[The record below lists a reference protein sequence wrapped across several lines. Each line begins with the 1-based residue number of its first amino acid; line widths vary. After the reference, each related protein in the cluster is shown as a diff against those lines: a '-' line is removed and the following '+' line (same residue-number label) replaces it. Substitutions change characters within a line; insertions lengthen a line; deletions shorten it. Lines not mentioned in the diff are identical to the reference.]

1 VKQPILQRW
10 AICFFAAI
18 AWCALSEIAPAQFN
32 LGSGSSIGIGPGA
45 RSDIVKTS
53 AYFTAPQAGKP
64 AMLFVTA
71 EIAPDWHIY
80 SLTQPVGGPVKSKLK
95 ITASPDFKLTSEF
108 KPLDPPAVHHYDDIW
123 PGLPVEEYEKRVTWG
138 APIEIAAGVDP
149 SKLQIA
155 GAVNAQ
161 ACAKECIAPQ
171 DYKFVARLGSGE
183 HEARLP
189 PAQDAGKTAAVS
201 KDIGVGAPQP
211 NSADSTGSA
220 RYQPAGS
227 QVTLTGVLRPGMTT
241 PGSVARLIINAD
253 PTPGWH
259 IYALADKDPH
269 DISEPTLIVMTEMSG
284 LRVKSAQPDR
294 APIEVASN
302 VKKSG
307 KEQYYDR
314 QVSWTIDVEVPRDTK
329 PGNYPLTG
337 IIGFQT
343 CDKSSCDR
351 PRAAWF
357 NVNLTVGDK
366 TSDGPASVVF
376 RQAEYHEAAELA
388 DKRSSEPK
396 PPNEPPNH
404 SQLPVTPVNPQPGSS
419 APPPL
424 SSNTDAGGFDEALV
438 ARNVTAEDSV
448 VMIVLSAFFGGM
460 LLNLM
465 PCVFPVIGLKLLSF
479 VEQSH
484 HDRRRLLILNGWY
497 SAGVVAVFLAL
508 AAVAVLLREQFH
520 IDFKFGNQNGIQ
532 GYAIGMAAVMFVM
545 GLSLLGVWEIPI
557 PGFLG
562 SGTAAKAMAHEGA
575 SGAFA
580 KGAITTLLGASCSA
594 PVVAVAFTFALDR
607 GTAVW
612 ATFGTFALIGLGM
625 ASPYLILGANPK
637 LVRFLP
643 KPGVWMETFKHIC
656 GFVLLGAMVWV
667 LTWLKMPYVAPTVAF
682 LVGLWA
688 ACWWIGGVPLTE
700 PLGKR
705 LQAWGW
711 GIAIAGAVGLFA
723 FSWLAPAMAERFQDQ
738 IDQEVALA
746 IQASGQ
752 PTSPT
757 TQLTGRT
764 SNDDR
769 LPWQPFSK
777 GLLKQLTRERR
788 TVMVDF
794 TADWCP
800 NCKWLDRWVLN
811 TAPVK
816 EVVARNS
823 VVPLVADYTD
833 IPPEL
838 TEMLSLLKAGAVP
851 VLAIFPAQ
859 DPNRPIVFR
868 NGYTSQMLIDA
879 LDKAG
884 ASQSIAQAKETAMK

>member
-1 VKQPILQRW
+1 VKQPILHRW
-10 AICFFAAI
+10 ALCFFAAI

-45 RSDIVKTS
+45 GGDIVKTS

-80 SLTQPVGGPVKSKLK
+80 SLTQPSGGPVKSKLK
-95 ITASPDFKLTSEF
+95 ITASPDFKLTGEF

-201 KDIGVGAPQP
+201 KDIGVGTPQP
-211 NSADSTGSA
+211 NSADSAWNA

-227 QVTLTGVLRPGMTT
+227 QATLTGMLRPGVTT
-241 PGSVARLIINAD
+241 PGSIARLIINAV
-253 PTPGWH
+253 PTSGWH
-259 IYALADKDPH
+259 IYALADKAPLVG
-269 DISEPTLIVMTEMSG
+269 SEPALIVFTETAG
-284 LRVKSAQPDR
+284 LRVSAVKPDR
-294 APIEVASN
+294 PPIEVPSSLN
-302 VKKSG
+302 QSG

-314 QVSWTIDVEVPRDTK
+314 QISWTVDVEVPRDAK
-329 PGNYPLTG
+329 PGTYPLAG
-337 IIGFQT
+337 IIGYQT
-343 CDKSSCDR
+343 CDKSSCNR

-357 NVNLTVGDK
+357 TVNLTVGNN
-366 TSDGPASVVF
+366 TSDGPAPVNF
-376 RQAEYHEAAELA
+376 RSAEYHEAAELA
-388 DKRSSEPK
+388 DKRASEANPA
-396 PPNEPPNH
+396 PMN
-404 SQLPVTPVNPQPGSS
+404 SQSPTLPMNSRQGSS
-419 APPPL
+419 
-424 SSNTDAGGFDEALV
+424 SNQPSNPGAAAGGFDETLV
-438 ARNVTAEDSV
+438 AQNVTAEDSILV
-448 VMIVLSAFFGGM
+448 IIFSAFFGGM
-460 LLNLM
+460 ILNLM

-484 HDRRRLLILNGWY
+484 HDRRRLLILNLWY

-562 SGTAAKAMAHEGA
+562 SGTAAKAMTHEGA

-643 KPGVWMETFKHIC
+643 KPGAWMETFKHIC

-688 ACWWIGGVPLTE
+688 ACWWIGHVPLTE

-723 FSWLAPAMAERFQDQ
+723 FSWLAPAMAERFRDQ

-746 IQASGQ
+746 IQATGQ
-752 PTSPT
+752 PTSPS
-757 TQLTGRT
+757 TQLTGHT

-777 GLLKQLTRERR
+777 ELLKQLTRERK

-800 NCKWLDRWVLN
+800 NCKWFERWVLN

-816 EVVARNS
+816 EVVTRNS

-868 NGYTSQMLIDA
+868 DGYSARTLIDA

-884 ASQSIAQAKETAMK
+884 ASQSIAEAKETAMK